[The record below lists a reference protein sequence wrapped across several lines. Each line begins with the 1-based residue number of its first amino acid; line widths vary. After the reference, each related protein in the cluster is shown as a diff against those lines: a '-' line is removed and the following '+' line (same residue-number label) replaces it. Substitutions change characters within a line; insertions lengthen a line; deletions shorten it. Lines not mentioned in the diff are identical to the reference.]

1 MRFSRRNKGPLAWA
15 RRSKS
20 RAQDQDAEKEFGPV
34 ASEERSA
41 LLSPGTSS
49 EEGPVEVPDD
59 GFEHEE
65 STQRILSALGRFHRQ
80 VTKAKVGAAQELW
93 TDECMNE
100 LVAAAEVAV
109 QEGWRDTVAVLTE
122 TGRILQTY
130 EDAGRATECVQFLS
144 EAYDVLSL
152 MVGDLIVGEVRPGVM
167 QKWREC
173 HGKALSNLEASGLT
187 LIEIENDEE
196 EEEAEYQEASQP
208 AEVLNTVPFELPPLD
223 DYDEDVEEQAAGD
236 APTLDNLPSMGE
248 DDAARKEPIDE
259 ALLAAEQE
267 REQSAIAAPRE
278 IDPVEVAV
286 AAITGGEDSDVQ
298 EEEAVASEI
307 ETLATGGS
315 PDGVEESAEQEESA
329 PAVADAAESSEK
341 TEEPEVV
348 ATLDSF
354 CEGLAKIEQGEDRD
368 LTTVYVAMLDEL
380 AFLDK
385 WAVDNEY
392 TQAQRLTRAMALLC
406 QQVTEGNAA
415 PSDKFIEL
423 SYGFCEAYVE
433 ARSSEPTPLIETW
446 LDECSALYRQWTA
459 EPDSDEVPEPELAE
473 ATPRESAGADAE
485 AADAPAAEDEIT
497 EPVALAVEDDGSPE
511 SLLRIAQEAVA
522 SGRGT
527 EAKVYAMRAAAAFA
541 QREAQQAQQRLS
553 DIERRINEG
562 GAHIEAARGEL
573 RGAEESVIE
582 AEKKTRENEE
592 ALSSCG
598 ERTREGLEHLESID
612 TEIAELDE
620 RIRELQAQREA
631 AAQRRAEADEELNRK
646 RADESDAEATL
657 DSQRAEEDNARNRLE
672 EARQKVKNLERKRVE
687 LELEMERARDILS
700 RQQSSLE
707 DIEQTIAQLKNPEMG
722 GAGESDELLF

>member
-1 MRFSRRNKGPLAWA
+1 
-15 RRSKS
+15 
-20 RAQDQDAEKEFGPV
+20 
-34 ASEERSA
+34 
-41 LLSPGTSS
+41 
-49 EEGPVEVPDD
+49 
-59 GFEHEE
+59 
-65 STQRILSALGRFHRQ
+65 
-80 VTKAKVGAAQELW
+80 
-93 TDECMNE
+93 
-100 LVAAAEVAV
+100 
-109 QEGWRDTVAVLTE
+109 
-122 TGRILQTY
+122 
-130 EDAGRATECVQFLS
+130 
-144 EAYDVLSL
+144 
-152 MVGDLIVGEVRPGVM
+152 
-167 QKWREC
+167 
-173 HGKALSNLEASGLT
+173 
-187 LIEIENDEE
+187 
-196 EEEAEYQEASQP
+196 
-208 AEVLNTVPFELPPLD
+208 
-223 DYDEDVEEQAAGD
+223 
-236 APTLDNLPSMGE
+236 
-248 DDAARKEPIDE
+248 
-259 ALLAAEQE
+259 
-267 REQSAIAAPRE
+267 
-278 IDPVEVAV
+278 
-286 AAITGGEDSDVQ
+286 
-298 EEEAVASEI
+298 
-307 ETLATGGS
+307 
-315 PDGVEESAEQEESA
+315 
-329 PAVADAAESSEK
+329 
-341 TEEPEVV
+341 
-348 ATLDSF
+348 
-354 CEGLAKIEQGEDRD
+354 
-368 LTTVYVAMLDEL
+368 
-380 AFLDK
+380 
-385 WAVDNEY
+385 
-392 TQAQRLTRAMALLC
+392 
-406 QQVTEGNAA
+406 VTEGNAA